1 VIPYGYGYGGYGYG
15 YSPYAEGS
23 VYAYAPQAMLLVL
36 PPEPPVVEA
45 PPREV
50 HPVVTDYKFAAAG
63 PAASP
68 GGEAQSFGIV
78 LKDGETLN
86 ATTVVAEGDALH
98 YVDPDERNMRVAMS
112 AVDRDATR
120 KLNAERKLVLHLPAA
135 TQVRVASAAER

>member
-1 VIPYGYGYGGYGYG
+1 
-15 YSPYAEGS
+15 
-23 VYAYAPQAMLLVL
+23 MLLVL
-36 PPEPPVVEA
+36 PPEPVVEA

-50 HPVVTDYKFAAAG
+50 HPVVIDYKRE
-63 PAASP
+63 PASE
-68 GGEAQSFGIV
+68 GEAQSFGIV

-98 YVDPDERNMRVAMS
+98 YVDPDERNMRVALS